1 MIREAAY
8 FIAEKHGFDP
18 SFDSMNWEEATQQID
33 VLLAKVNSS
42 DRVWTLR

>member
-1 MIREAAY
+1 MIRDAAY

-33 VLLAKVNSS
+33 VLLAKGS
-42 DRVWTLR
+42 LG